1 VILFSDGM
9 RLMITERG
17 PIKMVGT
24 NQRVLDSLRRLTEL
38 CNRSSVVIYTIDPRG
53 VASLGFTAADQLS
66 SSPSGQGSDRLSEP
80 AETVDQLDR
89 EPVVGQV
96 SAALS
101 KRSQDFSNT
110 QEGLNFMA
118 HETGGLFV
126 HNTNDISAALNQ
138 VLEDQ
143 SGYYLIGYTPDA
155 STFDKKSAKPLF
167 HTITVR
173 VKRRGMHVR
182 TRTGFYGVPDQST
195 RPARRTRDEQL
206 MAALTSPF
214 NGGGIHLR
222 LTPLFGNSPTKG
234 SFIDSLLY
242 VNGDCPLVRG
252 K

>member
-1 VILFSDGM
+1 MILFSDGM

-155 STFDKKSAKPLF
+155 AL
-167 HTITVR
+167 
-173 VKRRGMHVR
+173 RRGRIRIHNRVDR
-182 TRTGFYGVPDQST
+182 RREVESL
-195 RPARRTRDEQL
+195 RVISPART
-206 MAALTSPF
+206 AARRSPARF
-214 NGGGIHLR
+214 
-222 LTPLFGNSPTKG
+222 SP
-234 SFIDSLLY
+234 SYSPDSIFHA
-242 VNGDCPLVRG
+242 NTASRP
-252 K
+252 